1 MVDAVPDFTLEAPD
15 VSSLSMLPFDIFPDG
30 EDRFLDSHMF
40 ALPANSIQLAG
51 LTLDVDLTASLGQTP
66 AGRTS
71 ITDQGLSTWNQNHLS
86 TTPLTPGIP
95 QAPRWTEGP
104 DANLALIE
112 SWFEQVCPAWSAFD
126 STVNLN
132 RTLANSLWHR
142 SASVFN
148 SLQSM
153 SASFLSARLPHL
165 RRQALA
171 LLNTASV
178 CVQAEMDNIKGNPSI
193 EAFPTGLMFSLL
205 CLGTSVCWL
214 DARLLGLPFLKE
226 AKALLGR
233 LSDQCLDTRDDAA
246 QDFLFFRNSLVYW
259 EMLLAVVNG
268 GDIAGGTDELV
279 SRERNK
285 SETMTDLLPHP
296 WTGISSMTA
305 RLFSRS
311 VTLCRAYRRILTR
324 PTGRVIALS
333 AAMEAFQGAQ
343 KLEEQLLSLDY
354 SSMSRM
360 NDTGDQKTPWLHLAC
375 AAEAYQLS
383 ALLQLYITF
392 PDLVSMRLQLAS
404 ALPDEDHA
412 SWDKLITPLACDLV
426 KVLKKIPPDSGSRVI
441 QPILY
446 ICASTGLRYGR
457 LDTPA
462 PSAPH
467 RLETGIPNGAAYLD
481 CINSNILDYVD
492 GIVATSDKQTDS
504 SRVPLEDVG
513 IGASREFIMKRLDI
527 LENTLQPRPI
537 RVAKDLVKAIWT
549 AYDGELPG
557 CISVHWFDVM
567 EAHDLRSL
575 FG

>member
-112 SWFEQVCPAWSAFD
+112 SC
-126 STVNLN
+126 
-132 RTLANSLWHR
+132 
-142 SASVFN
+142 
-148 SLQSM
+148 
-153 SASFLSARLPHL
+153 
-165 RRQALA
+165 
-171 LLNTASV
+171 V

-354 SSMSRM
+354 SSVSRM

-504 SRVPLEDVG
+504 SRVPLEDAG